1 MTEMIHFDKHW
12 LDAVVKRAR
21 QEENEA
27 GFPLV
32 AGKPRARAVGSKK
45 ARAAKSEAARTLYT
59 SISTK
64 TARPVRLVRIF
75 KLEYREGSIIE
86 LRAFFSGIWDV
97 ERLGLLYGSASWL
110 KSFRAGL
117 QEIGFSPDVA
127 RQIDY
132 SEMGMQ
138 GIDYVSLDAPDEIV
152 KEWPRVRRALYARER
167 EFAKRLKKWPST

>member
-1 MTEMIHFDKHW
+1 MS
-12 LDAVVKRAR
+12 LRCKRASLPHMVER
-21 QEENEA
+21 KKSTKEVSKKSL
-27 GFPLV
+27 P
-32 AGKPRARAVGSKK
+32 ARRSPKK
-45 ARAAKSEAARTLYT
+45 ARAAKSGAARTLYT

-97 ERLGLLYGSASWL
+97 ERLSLLYGNASWL

-117 QEIGFSPDVA
+117 QEIGFSPDVT
-127 RQIDY
+127 REIDY

-152 KEWPRVRRALYARER
+152 KEWPRVRRVLYARER
-167 EFAKRLKKWPST
+167 EFARRLARS